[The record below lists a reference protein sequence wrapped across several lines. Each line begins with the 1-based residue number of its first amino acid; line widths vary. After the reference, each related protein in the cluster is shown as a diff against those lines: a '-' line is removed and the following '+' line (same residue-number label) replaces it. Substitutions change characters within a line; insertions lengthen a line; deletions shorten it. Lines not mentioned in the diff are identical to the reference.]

1 MNLLPLKSLAL
12 GFVALAG
19 TVSFA
24 QEASQKPK
32 LVVGIV
38 VDQMRYDYLTRFEN
52 QYGEDGFKRLQNEG
66 FDCRNNHYNYMPT
79 KTAPGHTS
87 IYTGTTPQNHGIIS
101 NSWYNKFEKKDV
113 YCAEDTTVASVGTSD
128 VGPGQM
134 SPRRMRTSTITD
146 QNRLHTQMRGKTIGI
161 SIKDR
166 GAILPAGHTANG
178 AYWFQG
184 GDEGVFI
191 TSTYYMDELPKWVK
205 DFNKKKPAKAYMKDW
220 DTYKPIKTYIESGE
234 DLNVYEGGF
243 RGKETATFPYDLKKL
258 GKENGGYSIL
268 KTTPYGNS
276 ITTDFA
282 LAALDGEDLGQ
293 DADIDFLA
301 VSYSCTDY
309 VGHNF
314 GVNSKE
320 VEDTYVRLDLEIA
333 RLLEALDK
341 KVGKGNYSVFLTA
354 DHAAVHV
361 PSFLSDNKIPSGYF
375 DMRSFRKELEAF
387 IQQKYDRDD
396 LIEDI
401 SNDQVFFRYTV
412 LADES
417 IDAEALQ
424 KDIKHFA
431 LQHKNISKVYTR
443 AQMEQG
449 SYDSGVAALVQ
460 KGFDQERSGDVFFI
474 LDPGYLTGGPT
485 GSSHGTPYSYDTHV
499 PLLFYGNGIKNG
511 HTFDQTVITDIAP
524 TVAAL
529 LGIQDPNGTTGTVI
543 SEVLE

>member
-1 MNLLPLKSLAL
+1 
-12 GFVALAG
+12 
-19 TVSFA
+19 
-24 QEASQKPK
+24 
-32 LVVGIV
+32 
-38 VDQMRYDYLTRFEN
+38 
-52 QYGEDGFKRLQNEG
+52 
-66 FDCRNNHYNYMPT
+66 MPT

-234 DLNVYEGGF
+234 DLNAYEGGF

-293 DADIDFLA
+293 DADTDFLA

-333 RLLEALDK
+333 KLLVALDK

-511 HTFDQTVITDIAP
+511 HTFEQTVITDIAP

>member
-113 YCAEDTTVASVGTSD
+113 YCAEDTTVASVGTTD

-234 DLNVYEGGF
+234 DLNAYEGGF
-243 RGKETATFPYDLKKL
+243 RGKKTATFPYDLKKL

-282 LAALDGEDLGQ
+282 LAALEGEDLGQ
-293 DADIDFLA
+293 DGDTDFLA

-333 RLLEALDK
+333 KLLNELDK

-361 PSFLSDNKIPSGYF
+361 PSFLSYNKIPSGYF

-387 IQQKYDRDD
+387 IQQKYGRDD

-511 HTFDQTVITDIAP
+511 HTFEQTVITDIAP

-529 LGIQDPNGTTGTVI
+529 LGIQDPNGTTGTVV
-543 SEVLE
+543 SEVLK